1 MGMDDATAYR
11 AVMMIKIL
19 TTHQEWWM
27 TKAPK
32 TRVAHEIMRAL
43 LQDED
48 VRNYL
53 QVNRYRDVLWFN
65 QEAFHSL
72 ADWLLTVAVID
83 VLRQDLKDKKEICQ
97 RIIERYDIIKKL
109 QSAEKKSEFQVEKLI
124 NALKK

>member
-1 MGMDDATAYR
+1 
-11 AVMMIKIL
+11 
-19 TTHQEWWM
+19 
-27 TKAPK
+27 
-32 TRVAHEIMRAL
+32 MRAL

-109 QSAEKKSEFQVEKLI
+109 QSAEKKSEFQVEKLM